1 MIRSPITLLIYLL
14 FFITISQAHSKS
26 QRKDYSPL
34 KTGLKALRTVSEV
47 KNMQKRFKNKLENK
61 VKNAVGNV
69 LSDDMAKRLS
79 GAAVMLITKEVKVRY
94 KDFRLTLDSDELI
107 LTYGKGF

>member
-1 MIRSPITLLIYLL
+1 MIRSSIALLVCLS
-14 FFITISQAHSKS
+14 FFLIISPAYSRLE
-26 QRKDYSPL
+26 RKNYSPL

-69 LSDDMAKRLS
+69 LSDDMEKRLS

>member
-1 MIRSPITLLIYLL
+1 MIRSPIALLVCLS
-14 FFITISQAHSKS
+14 FFLIIFPAYSKLE
-26 QRKDYSPL
+26 KTNYSPL
-34 KTGLKALRTVSEV
+34 RTGLKALRTVSEV
-47 KNMQKRFKNKLENK
+47 KSMQKRLKNKFENK

-69 LSDDMAKRLS
+69 LSDDMAKSLS
-79 GAAVMLITKEVKVRY
+79 GAAVMIITQEVKVRY

>member
-1 MIRSPITLLIYLL
+1 MIRSSVALLVSLL
-14 FFITISQAHSKS
+14 FFLIIFPAHSKLE
-26 QRKDYSPL
+26 RKSYSPL
-34 KTGLKALRTVSEV
+34 KTGLKALRTVSEI
-47 KNMQKRFKNKLENK
+47 KSMQKRFKSKLENK
-61 VKNAVGNV
+61 VQNAVGDV
-69 LSDDMAKRLS
+69 LSDDMAKSLS